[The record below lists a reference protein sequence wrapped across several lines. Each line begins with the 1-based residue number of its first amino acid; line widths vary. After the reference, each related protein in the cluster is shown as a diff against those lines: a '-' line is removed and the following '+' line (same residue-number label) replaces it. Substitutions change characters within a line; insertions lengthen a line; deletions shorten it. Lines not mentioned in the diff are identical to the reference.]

1 MEGLD
6 KRLKVGTEVMNT
18 DQVLSEKI
26 HATVEPMRRIF
37 LVVAVCLLLVGMSV
51 VVWSE
56 WELSRLEYWS
66 RQCESRRAFGGLTSE
81 IEAVVSNCLR
91 WNVEYRWWFS
101 MFGRL
106 VGIVGS
112 SIGVGILLLLVFFR
126 LRIPISRTPA

>member
-1 MEGLD
+1 M
-6 KRLKVGTEVMNT
+6 
-18 DQVLSEKI
+18 SEKVR
-26 HATVEPMRRIF
+26 ATVDPKRRIF
-37 LVVAVCLLLVGMSV
+37 LVVAVCLLLVGISV

-56 WELSRLEYWS
+56 WELSRLDYWS
-66 RQCESRRAFGGLTSE
+66 SWCASTFRGVFRGNDLALFD
-81 IEAVVSNCLR
+81 CLR

-126 LRIPISRTPA
+126 LRRIPISRTPATPPNRANTY